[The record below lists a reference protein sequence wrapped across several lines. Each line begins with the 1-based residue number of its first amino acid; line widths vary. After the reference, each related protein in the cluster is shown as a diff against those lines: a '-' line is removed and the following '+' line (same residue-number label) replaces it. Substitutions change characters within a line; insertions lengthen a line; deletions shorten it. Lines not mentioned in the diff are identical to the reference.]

1 MSRLRSKMLNCRL
14 TCDEYTALEAASRRS
29 GASMS
34 ALLRGSA
41 GGSAAG
47 RWKRRSIVHPRAG
60 ACGRVG

>member
-34 ALLRGSA
+34 ALLRGRLA
-41 GGSAAG
+41 DLLRAAG
-47 RWKRRSIVHPRAG
+47 SGAPSFIPEPGRA
-60 ACGRVG
+60 AA